1 MLVLGKFCFFAII
14 AWNLIGFSTGSQ
26 DNMTSSDLKVPQK
39 ECYPYCL
46 MLLKPITNHI
56 ALHQNEWADR
66 DATKQDETQQKLNQI
81 INKLEVIQDK
91 FQILNDVLNEQNN
104 TLISIDKRIFV
115 LMNFERISSRYFYIS
130 KKNKESW
137 IAASEKCKR
146 MGGYL
151 AVFLEKQE
159 VIAINN
165 FLTKDDKYWTGLNDI
180 ADEGI
185 LVSTASAA
193 TGNSKQALYT
203 NFSNDTSND
212 LNKDCVSLVNQNMEY
227 HKCDEELNYM
237 CQLDQF

>member
-1 MLVLGKFCFFAII
+1 
-14 AWNLIGFSTGSQ
+14 
-26 DNMTSSDLKVPQK
+26 
-39 ECYPYCL
+39 

-66 DATKQDETQQKLNQI
+66 DATKQNETQQKLIQI
-81 INKLEVIQDK
+81 IDKLEAIQEK
-91 FQILNDVLNEQNN
+91 FQILIDALKEQNY
-104 TLISIDKRIFV
+104 TLISIDKIMV
-115 LMNFERISSRYFYIS
+115 FERIGTRYFYIS
-130 KKNKESW
+130 NKNKDTW
-137 IAASEKCKR
+137 MAAGEKCKKI
-146 MGGYL
+146 GGSL
-151 AVFLEKQE
+151 AVFVEEQE

-212 LNKDCVSLVNQNMEY
+212 LNKDCVSLVNQKMEY